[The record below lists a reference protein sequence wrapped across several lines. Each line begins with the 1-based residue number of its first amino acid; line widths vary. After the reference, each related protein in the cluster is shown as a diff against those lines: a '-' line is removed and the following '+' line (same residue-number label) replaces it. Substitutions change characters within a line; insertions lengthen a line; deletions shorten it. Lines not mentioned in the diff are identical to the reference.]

1 MTDIITL
8 RVRVEGRVQG
18 VWYRGWTIEQA
29 RTHSLTGW
37 VRNCFDGS
45 VEALFSGQ
53 ADDVLAMVEKCRQ
66 GPPAAQVFAVKTEE
80 AEPPERAG
88 FHQLPTSC

>member
-29 RTHSLTGW
+29 RTHSLAGW

-53 ADDVLAMVEKCRQ
+53 ADQVLAMVEKCRQ
-66 GPPAAQVFAVKTEE
+66 GPPSARVASLQS
-80 AEPPERAG
+80 EPADPPSKAG
-88 FHQLPTSC
+88 FHQLPSD